1 MNTTNEN
8 SSELAGKLP
17 AAAPN
22 AGANPPKVHPETILI
37 PLDFSKPADK
47 ALEYGKAFARQFG
60 AKLVLIHILEPMVVP
75 AELGYGFVPPPD
87 DTLPV
92 EALREKLATLAA
104 GLGNEINVTSSIR
117 IGRPWSEVVDAAKES
132 NADLLIVATHGRTGL
147 QHVLLGS
154 VAEKIIRHAP
164 CPVLVVRNDER
175 DFV

>member
-1 MNTTNEN
+1 MNTTTESNA
-8 SSELAGKLP
+8 SLP
-17 AAAPN
+17 TESPN
-22 AGANPPKVHPETILI
+22 GGPNLPKVHPETILI

-60 AKLVLIHILEPMVVP
+60 AKLVLVHILEPMVVP

-92 EALREKLATLAA
+92 EALREKLVLLAA
-104 GLGNEINVTSSIR
+104 SLGSDLSVTSSVR
-117 IGRPWSEVVDAAKES
+117 IGRPWSEVVEAAKECA
-132 NADLLIVATHGRTGL
+132 ADLLIVATHGRTGL